1 MSAAQPL
8 DRPITRADIEAK
20 FREFEGEVDER
31 KEQALTIAVAVGA
44 ALVVGVALAGYVLGR
59 RRGRKRTTVVE
70 IRRV

>member
-8 DRPITRADIEAK
+8 GRHITRADIEAK
-20 FREFEGEVDER
+20 FRELEGEVDER
-31 KEQALTIAVAVGA
+31 KEQAFSIAVAVGA
-44 ALVVGVALAGYVLGR
+44 ALVVGIAISGYILGR